1 MQRIT
6 IKTLRKKVD
15 YLNQLVGKERE
26 EIGSYELDGAYGG
39 YKLEMIV
46 NESLGTREITRSRLT
61 ARELYYVIEG
71 IVEVIYY
78 NAERYYDCGNCG
90 GGFKRHEMKFTED
103 YDVCNS
109 CYEHELT
116 CDCEGKIC
124 KLKCNHCDLDYI
136 QTSIYGGK

>member
-103 YDVCNS
+103 YDICK
-109 CYEHELT
+109 E
-116 CDCEGKIC
+116 CEGK
-124 KLKCNHCDLDYI
+124 
-136 QTSIYGGK
+136 

>member
-6 IKTLRKKVD
+6 IKTLRKKID
-15 YLNQLVGKERE
+15 YLNQLIGKERE
-26 EIGSYELDGAYGG
+26 EIGSYELDSTIIYNLYNGAYGG

-71 IVEVIYY
+71 ITEVIYY
-78 NAERYYDCGNCG
+78 NTMRHYMCGNCG

-103 YDVCNS
+103 HDICK
-109 CYEHELT
+109 
-116 CDCEGKIC
+116 DCEGK
-124 KLKCNHCDLDYI
+124 
-136 QTSIYGGK
+136 

>member
-6 IKTLRKKVD
+6 IKTLRKKID
-15 YLNQLVGKERE
+15 YLNQLIGKHRS

-46 NESLGTREITRSRLT
+46 NGSLGTREITRSRLT

-71 IVEVIYY
+71 ITEVIYY
-78 NAERYYDCGNCG
+78 NTMRHYMCGNCG

-103 YDVCNS
+103 HDICK
-109 CYEHELT
+109 
-116 CDCEGKIC
+116 DCEGK
-124 KLKCNHCDLDYI
+124 
-136 QTSIYGGK
+136 